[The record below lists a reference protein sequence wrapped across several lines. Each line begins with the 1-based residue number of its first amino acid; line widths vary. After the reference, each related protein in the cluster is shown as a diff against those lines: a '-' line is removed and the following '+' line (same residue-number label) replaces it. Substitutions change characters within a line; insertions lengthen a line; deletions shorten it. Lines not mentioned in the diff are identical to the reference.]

1 MPPCAYLSKSS
12 TLKHTHSRRRVAEKQ
27 MSRDLSDED
36 LAELYRWVDT
46 VKLSRPKRNIARDFS
61 DGGMHNLK
69 EKETIYSRA
78 MLQGLN
84 EQWFIEFFGCL
95 FFCIA
100 RVTDLRGSLVGVGVY
115 LLAQLLSH
123 AALQPFS
130 VLCAEIVN
138 SFFPKYVEL
147 HNYPAVS
154 RLHLCFEL
162 AVSILFDFCPNNTI
176 RRFFAV
182 CKL

>member
-84 EQWFIEFFGCL
+84 EQ
-95 FFCIA
+95 
-100 RVTDLRGSLVGVGVY
+100 
-115 LLAQLLSH
+115 
-123 AALQPFS
+123 
-130 VLCAEIVN
+130 
-138 SFFPKYVEL
+138 
-147 HNYPAVS
+147 
-154 RLHLCFEL
+154 
-162 AVSILFDFCPNNTI
+162 
-176 RRFFAV
+176 
-182 CKL
+182 